1 MTQTR
6 TTPTTQTEE
15 TASAARKPQAKITTV
30 LFDLDGT
37 IIDTN
42 ELIIQ
47 SFMHALIGHV
57 PASFGREH
65 IIPSMGEPLSVQMK
79 HFTGREDVATLV
91 GAYRDYNLLKHD
103 EMVSLFP
110 GVKETI
116 EQLHRQGIRLGVVT
130 TKMRETTLRALKLLE
145 IYSYMDTIVTLDD
158 VDNAKPH
165 PEPVAKAVAALGAE
179 ASKTLMVGD
188 SSVDIVSALRAG
200 AVPVGVAWSLKGE
213 ELLRSSGASYIIKEM
228 DELLTLC
235 GIGNEGA

>member
-1 MTQTR
+1 M
-6 TTPTTQTEE
+6 
-15 TASAARKPQAKITTV
+15 AAGAAIKLRAKIKAV

-47 SFMHALIGHV
+47 SFMHALRGHV
-57 PASFGREH
+57 PDGFGREQ
-65 IIPSMGEPLSVQMK
+65 IIPSMGEPLAVQIK
-79 HFTGREDVATLV
+79 HFTGKDDIATLV
-91 GAYRDYNLLKHD
+91 GAYREYNLLKHD

-116 EQLHRQGIRLGVVT
+116 ERLHRAGVRLGVVT
-130 TKMRETTLRALKLLE
+130 TKMRETTIRALKLLE
-145 IYSYMDTIVTLDD
+145 IYSFMDTIVTLDD

-165 PEPVAKAVAALGAE
+165 PEPVAKAVAALGTE
-179 ASKTLMVGD
+179 ASETLMVGD

-213 ELLRSSGASYIIKEM
+213 ALLRDSGASYVLKEM
-228 DELLTLC
+228 DELLALC